1 VDNDVG
7 MVVKNNLGSETVN
20 WEGLKVNVRN
30 SQIDSRLENNLA
42 QVRTGI

>member
-7 MVVKNNLGSETVN
+7 VVVENNLGSEIGN
-20 WEGLKVNVRN
+20 WEGLKVKVRN

-42 QVRTGI
+42 QVRTGN